1 MNAAAPG
8 TWPAI
13 LTWRA
18 PDASRMESVRVQLS
32 GNRIRA
38 NGRLVAAATAEHAA
52 FGVYYDL
59 QTDESGATKRL
70 GLTVTVAERE
80 RQLVVARDEENMWLV
95 TDARGQSRAGYDGA
109 LDVDMVF
116 SPFFNTLPIRRARL
130 HQRAATVTL
139 PTIYLGV
146 PEMSLIAAEASYSSA
161 GPGEPITVLTP
172 GTDPRGTTVL
182 VDADGFVIDYPGL
195 ATRI

>member
-1 MNAAAPG
+1 MNAAPSG

-38 NGRLVAAATAEHAA
+38 NGRLVASAPEEHPA

-70 GLTVTVAERE
+70 GLTITTAERE

-95 TDARGQSRAGYDGA
+95 TDARGQTRTGYDGA
-109 LDVDMVF
+109 LDIDMVY

-130 HQRAATVTL
+130 HQRAASITL
-139 PTIYLGV
+139 PTIYLMV
-146 PEMSLIAAEASYSSA
+146 PEMELSAAEASYCSA
-161 GPGEPITVLTP
+161 GPGEGITVLTP
-172 GTDPRGTTVL
+172 GTDPAGTTLL
-182 VDADGFVIDYPGL
+182 VDDDGFVIDYPGL
-195 ATRI
+195 AARI